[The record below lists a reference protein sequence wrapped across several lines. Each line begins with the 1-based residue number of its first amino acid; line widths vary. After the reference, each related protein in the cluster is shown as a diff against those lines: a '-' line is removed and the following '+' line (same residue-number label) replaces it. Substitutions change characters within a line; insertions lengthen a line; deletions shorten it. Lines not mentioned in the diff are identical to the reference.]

1 MASGSSATDGTG
13 QGIDAGDGNESDR
26 PIEEYPLAPAPAGYP
41 IVGNAFQVVND
52 PFGFYDV
59 VSAHGDVVRYS
70 IVGNT
75 FTALLHPDHVERVL
89 VSEHER
95 FERYLFADLGLDI
108 GAEGLVM
115 SDGEQWRRQRGVMQP
130 VFTTDRVQSYAE
142 TMATY
147 ADRAANRWDDGE
159 VIAANREF
167 SRLTLRILAEAL
179 FDLEVDPTSD
189 DEAVVR
195 AARAI
200 NERADARRLSTFLP
214 EWVPSLADRRFERTM
229 DEYRRRVD
237 ELIGQRRATG
247 SDGDDLLSVLV
258 RAGGSEGGALSEAE
272 IRDNL
277 VTLLFAGHETSSVA
291 LTYTFLL
298 LAQHDDVVDE
308 LRAELESVV
317 GDDRPSAEHVRDL
330 EYIDAVITEAMRR
343 YPPVYMLFRRAL
355 EDVVI
360 GGYRI
365 PEGTI
370 LTLPQFRIHRDERFY
385 DAPEEFR
392 PERWTD
398 EAEDD
403 RPEYAYFPFGGGP
416 RHCIG
421 MRFATLEMTL
431 IVATLLRRFDLEL
444 LSDPDPKISPTT
456 TFGPAED
463 VRIRLHRR

>member
-1 MASGSSATDGTG
+1 
-13 QGIDAGDGNESDR
+13 
-26 PIEEYPLAPAPAGYP
+26 
-41 IVGNAFQVVND
+41 
-52 PFGFYDV
+52 
-59 VSAHGDVVRYS
+59 
-70 IVGNT
+70 
-75 FTALLHPDHVERVL
+75 
-89 VSEHER
+89 
-95 FERYLFADLGLDI
+95 
-108 GAEGLVM
+108 M

-147 ADRAANRWDDGE
+147 ADRAANRWDDGK

-200 NERADARRLSTFLP
+200 NDRADARRLSTFLP

-237 ELIGQRRATG
+237 ELIGQRRRDPTATTC
-247 SDGDDLLSVLV
+247 SRFSSAPADRKDA
-258 RAGGSEGGALSEAE
+258 RSEAE

-277 VTLLFAGHETSSVA
+277 VTFLFAGHETSSVA
-291 LTYTFLL
+291 LTYTFL

-360 GGYRI
+360 AGYRI
-365 PEGTI
+365 PEGRFSPCPSFAFTATSASTTHPRSSGRSAGPTAPKTTARSTPTSRSAEDPP
-370 LTLPQFRIHRDERFY
+370 LHRDAVCDPRD
-385 DAPEEFR
+385 DA
-392 PERWTD
+392 
-398 EAEDD
+398 D
-403 RPEYAYFPFGGGP
+403 RRNPASAV
-416 RHCIG
+416 RS
-421 MRFATLEMTL
+421 
-431 IVATLLRRFDLEL
+431 EL